1 MILTNFYYP
10 VSIKKINKTLLQY
23 FSAECLIW
31 LTLLV
36 DYSSRHSRSQLDL
49 GWAFTP
55 SFSLVKSYDFL
66 LGCLRRKSKKKTKT
80 NLNTFYSEWWS
91 DKNYQHFFFVS
102 LFPYCAWGFS
112 FLFFFI
118 DRENG
123 YSTIFKFYRVIF
135 FFSCQSLFFSRLKK
149 ESWIYICSAECD

>member
-112 FLFFFI
+112 FLFFLLTERMATQPFSSFI
-118 DRENG
+118 G
-123 YSTIFKFYRVIF
+123 WF

>member
-66 LGCLRRKSKKKTKT
+66 LGCLRRKSKKKQNKKKQTLILSTVNDEVIKII
-80 NLNTFYSEWWS
+80 NI
-91 DKNYQHFFFVS
+91 FFSS
-102 LFPYCAWGFS
+102 LSFHIVLEV
-112 FLFFFI
+112 FLFFFFYWL
-118 DRENG
+118 REWLLNH
-123 YSTIFKFYRVIF
+123 FQV
-135 FFSCQSLFFSRLKK
+135 L
-149 ESWIYICSAECD
+149 